1 MTIHVTPKRSA
12 TMPSAAKRSLNG
24 GGEMARP
31 ASNLHL
37 QPKNGGW
44 RARVLVPVELQAKL
58 GKKLFHTPVWRVSKS
73 EAAALAWPEVQKFE
87 ALIEKA
93 RSGKCC
99 SAVEVEAQAPLRPL
113 VPSFDFRG
121 IGNDASETTFT
132 KLIAEWARKKRIDN
146 PQTKQQRETHFRA
159 LAEFLGHDNGA
170 GVTSRDIV
178 RFEKYLETTPDPR
191 TGKSRHP
198 NTVLGYLSSFRGVF
212 TIAVQQILIETN
224 PMDNVMVGS
233 KIESKR
239 QPYSVDQVRRILAR
253 AQAETDDIF
262 LPLLVQAYSGCRV
275 SEIVDCSTLDFN
287 FVRNGDLEKVIP
299 GKWFLFIGED
309 HREPGCTI
317 KGHKARY
324 VPLHP
329 EIVKRLIPYM
339 EKQMAESDHG
349 PLFRHLPKDKNG
361 KRSTYVARKIDEW
374 MDGVIKDPN
383 LAPNHSFRHYLK
395 SELLARDVPER
406 ISDAITG
413 HKTPGIGRKY
423 EHVPMSK
430 KFDAI
435 SKLPAIPLHQ
445 PAISVLGTN
454 PIANKIT

>member
-1 MTIHVTPKRSA
+1 
-12 TMPSAAKRSLNG
+12 
-24 GGEMARP
+24 MARP

-44 RARVLVPVELQAKL
+44 RARVLVPVELQGIL
-58 GKKLFHTPVWRVSKS
+58 GKKLFHTPVWRVTKS
-73 EAAALAWPEVQKFE
+73 EAAVLAYPEVQKFE
-87 ALIEKA
+87 ALIDRA
-93 RSGKCC
+93 RTGGGYCK
-99 SAVEVEAQAPLRPL
+99 AVEVEVEGPLDHL
-113 VPSFDFRG
+113 AFPSVRG
-121 IGNDASETTFT
+121 AVSAGTESRFT
-132 KLIAEWARKKRIDN
+132 ALIAEWARKKRINN
-146 PQTKQQRETHFRA
+146 PQTKQQRETHFKS
-159 LAEFLGHDNGA
+159 LADFLGHDDGA
-170 GVTSRDIV
+170 KVTSQNIV
-178 RFEKYLETTPDPR
+178 AFEKMLETTPDPR
-191 TGKSRHP
+191 TGKLRHP

-212 TIAVQQILIETN
+212 TIAVKQILIDTN
-224 PMDNVMVGS
+224 PMDNVVVGS

-239 QPYSVDQVRRILAR
+239 QPYSVEQVTLILTR
-253 AQAETDDIF
+253 AQATTDDIF
-262 LPLLVQAYSGCRV
+262 LPLLAQAYSGCRV

-287 FVRNGDLEKVIP
+287 FVRNGDSEKVIP
-299 GKWFLFIGED
+299 GQWFLFIGED

-317 KGHKARY
+317 KGHTKRY
-324 VPLHP
+324 TPLHP
-329 EIVKRLIPYM
+329 EVVKRLIPYM
-339 EKQMAESDHG
+339 EKQVAEHGHG

-430 KFDAI
+430 K
-435 SKLPAIPLHQ
+435 SR
-445 PAISVLGTN
+445 S
-454 PIANKIT
+454 ANCR

>member
-12 TMPSAAKRSLNG
+12 KKLKRG
-24 GGEMARP
+24 REMARP
-31 ASNLHL
+31 ATNLHL

-44 RARVLVPVELQAKL
+44 RARILVPVDLQAKL
-58 GKKLFHTPVWRVSKS
+58 GKKLFHTPVWRVTKS

-87 ALIEKA
+87 ALIENA

-99 SAVEVEAQAPLRPL
+99 SAIDVEVQGPPNHLTF
-113 VPSFDFRG
+113 PSVRG
-121 IGNDASETTFT
+121 VVTAGTETSFT
-132 KLIAEWARKKRIDN
+132 ALIAEWTRKKRIDN
-146 PQTKQQRETHFRA
+146 PQTKQQRETHFKS
-159 LAEFLGHDNGA
+159 LADFLGHDDGA
-170 GVTSRDIV
+170 KVTSQNIV
-178 RFEKYLETTPDPR
+178 AFEKMLETTPDPR
-191 TGKSRHP
+191 TGKQRHP
-198 NTVLGYLSSFRGVF
+198 NTVIGYLSSFRGVF
-212 TIAVQQILIETN
+212 TIAVQQFLIDTN
-224 PMDNVMVGS
+224 PMDNVAVGS
-233 KIESKR
+233 KVDSKR
-239 QPYSVDQVRRILAR
+239 QPYSVEQVSLILTR
-253 AQAETDDIF
+253 AQVETDDIF

-287 FVRNGDLEKVIP
+287 FVRNGDPEKVIP
-299 GKWFLFIGED
+299 GEWFLFIGED

-329 EIVKRLIPYM
+329 EIVKRLIPYV
-339 EKQMAESDHG
+339 EEQRAEHGDG
-349 PLFRHLPKDKNG
+349 PLFGYLPKDKNG

-435 SKLPAIPLHQ
+435 IKLPVIPLQ
-445 PAISVLGTN
+445 A
-454 PIANKIT
+454 A